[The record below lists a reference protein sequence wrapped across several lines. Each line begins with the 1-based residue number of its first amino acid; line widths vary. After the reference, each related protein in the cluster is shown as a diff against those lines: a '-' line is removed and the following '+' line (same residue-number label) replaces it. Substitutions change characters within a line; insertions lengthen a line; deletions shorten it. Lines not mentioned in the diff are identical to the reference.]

1 MKEYHLSA
9 VSIDYL
15 DAVVNVIRLEIER
28 LSDVSKLYDLSHQLG
43 DRQKVAEAI
52 EKIKESQNNLSVHA
66 NNIDE
71 FLDNPPSYSIH

>member
-1 MKEYHLSA
+1 MKENHL
-9 VSIDYL
+9 ITDMTDYL
-15 DAVVNVIRLEIER
+15 DAVVNVLRLESER
-28 LSDVSKLYDLSHQLG
+28 LSHVAKLYDLSHQLG